1 MVDLMYCLTS
11 LLFFD
16 IQLIYYYINLRSSI
30 IFCLFPG
37 DIYLSFG
44 IFLSNTIF
52 SASLSTVSELLCG
65 AVFDN
70 FVILSAILLSFKSPV
85 VSAFFELLFFRQF

>member
-11 LLFFD
+11 SLFFD
-16 IQLIYYYINLRSSI
+16 TQLIYYYINLRSSI

-37 DIYLSFG
+37 DIYLYFG

-52 SASLSTVSELLCG
+52 SASLSTGFQLPCG
-65 AVFDN
+65 AVFDT
-70 FVILSAILLSFKSPV
+70 FVILSAVLLSIKSPV
-85 VSAFFELLFFRQF
+85 VSAFFE